1 MSAISDQKKR
11 TLEALQQQYTAA
23 KAKKLQDE
31 QVKSQ
36 KKSNFNTPKPKCDA
50 PRRSKGPE
58 ITPRRTYAQ
67 PSHKGVAFSSSNCQQ
82 KPSTSSGEEINP
94 VYAELS
100 CAFHDT
106 LSKGVVSDLDGTEV
120 VHNVI
125 YDIIQ
130 KGGDAGKIT
139 KGAKKLKLEKGI
151 LLDNY
156 VQRGS
161 RLVDAQARSLLIH
174 SKRSKRHMSLKQ
186 HKKCGSFDLD
196 GTFHKYDL
204 YKPMHE
210 MWKDYI
216 RELMDLSPK
225 KKFTENLLS
234 ADLHGALLIVAECK
248 AASYKGVNGIMIRDT
263 AETFGIISEDNRFRV
278 VPKAGSVFVLQAD
291 RWKFTLIGDKLSPRE
306 KLKEDQR
313 QQHAQ
318 SLIR

>member
-36 KKSNFNTPKPKCDA
+36 KKSNFNTPKPKFDA
-50 PRRSKGPE
+50 PRGSKD
-58 ITPRRTYAQ
+58 
-67 PSHKGVAFSSSNCQQ
+67 VAFSSFNCQQ

-100 CAFHDT
+100 CAFRDT
-106 LSKGVVSDLDGTEV
+106 LSKGVVSVNIPFIWDLDGTEV

-139 KGAKKLKLEKGI
+139 KGAKK
-151 LLDNY
+151 
-156 VQRGS
+156 
-161 RLVDAQARSLLIH
+161 
-174 SKRSKRHMSLKQ
+174 
-186 HKKCGSFDLD
+186 
-196 GTFHKYDL
+196 YDL
-204 YKPMHE
+204 YKLMHE

-216 RELMDLSPK
+216 KELMDMSPK

-234 ADLHGALLIVAECK
+234 ADLHGALLIVAERK
-248 AASYKGVNGIMIRDT
+248 AASCKSVNGIMIRDT
-263 AETFGIISEDNRFRV
+263 AETFGIISEDNRFRGMY
-278 VPKAGSVFVLQAD
+278 PSLFGAVL
-291 RWKFTLIGDKLSPRE
+291 
-306 KLKEDQR
+306 
-313 QQHAQ
+313 
-318 SLIR
+318 